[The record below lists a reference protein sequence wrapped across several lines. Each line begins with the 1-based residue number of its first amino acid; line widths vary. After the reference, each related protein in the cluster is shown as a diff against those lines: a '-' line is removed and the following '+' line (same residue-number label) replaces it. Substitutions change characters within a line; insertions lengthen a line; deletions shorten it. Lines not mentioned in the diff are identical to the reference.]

1 MTKFELKQIIKGLI
15 MESINESKSK
25 NFVSSKKTK
34 KLKEQ
39 DEMQPV
45 DPQAS
50 AEPDAGELEGPESQD
65 LDADPIM
72 AQIDS
77 IIGSLNSLKSK
88 LSGETEEAGEEEVSD
103 VKESDMKRSPRRSN
117 SDDID
122 QNDDVDDDDD
132 LGSAK
137 RLGYVDDDEEE
148 GEGSDDEEE
157 GEGSEVDGRKNPMPK
172 TTPSGHDVSRGIS
185 TGSGKPFPYY
195 HKKSNL

>member
-15 MESINESKSK
+15 IESINESTSK

-39 DEMQPV
+39 EEMTM

-50 AEPDAGELEGPESQD
+50 AEPDAGEVEGPESQD

-72 AQIDS
+72 AQIDG
-77 IIGSLNSLKSK
+77 IINALNSLKST

-122 QNDDVDDDDD
+122 QNDDFDDDDD

-148 GEGSDDEEE
+148 GEGSEVDDEEE

-195 HKKSNL
+195 HKKK

>member
-15 MESINESKSK
+15 IESINESKSK

-39 DEMQPV
+39 EEMTM

-132 LGSAK
+132 DLGSAK
-137 RLGYVDDDEEE
+137 RLGYVD
-148 GEGSDDEEE
+148 DDEEE

>member
-15 MESINESKSK
+15 VESINESKSK

-50 AEPDAGELEGPESQD
+50 AEPDAGEVEGPESQD

-88 LSGETEEAGEEEVSD
+88 LSGETEETGDENE
-103 VKESDMKRSPRRSN
+103 M
-117 SDDID
+117 
-122 QNDDVDDDDD
+122 
-132 LGSAK
+132 
-137 RLGYVDDDEEE
+137 DEEDLE
-148 GEGSDDEEE
+148 D
-157 GEGSEVDGRKNPMPK
+157 GSEEDEQV
-172 TTPSGHDVSRGIS
+172 
-185 TGSGKPFPYY
+185 
-195 HKKSNL
+195 

>member
-15 MESINESKSK
+15 VESINESKSK

-50 AEPDAGELEGPESQD
+50 AEPDAGEMEGPESQD

-88 LSGETEEAGEEEVSD
+88 LSGETEEAGDENEMGEEELNGGP
-103 VKESDMKRSPRRSN
+103 E
-117 SDDID
+117 
-122 QNDDVDDDDD
+122 
-132 LGSAK
+132 
-137 RLGYVDDDEEE
+137 DEQ
-148 GEGSDDEEE
+148 
-157 GEGSEVDGRKNPMPK
+157 V
-172 TTPSGHDVSRGIS
+172 
-185 TGSGKPFPYY
+185 
-195 HKKSNL
+195 

>member
-88 LSGETEEAGEEEVSD
+88 LSGETEEAGDENEMGEEELNG
-103 VKESDMKRSPRRSN
+103 EPE
-117 SDDID
+117 
-122 QNDDVDDDDD
+122 
-132 LGSAK
+132 
-137 RLGYVDDDEEE
+137 DEQ
-148 GEGSDDEEE
+148 
-157 GEGSEVDGRKNPMPK
+157 V
-172 TTPSGHDVSRGIS
+172 
-185 TGSGKPFPYY
+185 
-195 HKKSNL
+195 

>member
-15 MESINESKSK
+15 IESINESKSK

-148 GEGSDDEEE
+148 GEGS
-157 GEGSEVDGRKNPMPK
+157 EVDGRKNPMPK

>member
-39 DEMQPV
+39 EEMTM

-88 LSGETEEAGEEEVSD
+88 LSGETEEAGEEEETD
-103 VKESDMKRSPRRSN
+103 
-117 SDDID
+117 
-122 QNDDVDDDDD
+122 
-132 LGSAK
+132 
-137 RLGYVDDDEEE
+137 
-148 GEGSDDEEE
+148 
-157 GEGSEVDGRKNPMPK
+157 
-172 TTPSGHDVSRGIS
+172 
-185 TGSGKPFPYY
+185 
-195 HKKSNL
+195 

>member
-15 MESINESKSK
+15 VESINESKSK

-50 AEPDAGELEGPESQD
+50 AEPDAGEVEGPVEPQD

-148 GEGSDDEEE
+148 GEGS
-157 GEGSEVDGRKNPMPK
+157 EVDGRKNPMPK

>member
-15 MESINESKSK
+15 VESINESKSK

-50 AEPDAGELEGPESQD
+50 AEPDAGEVEGPVEPQD

-72 AQIDS
+72 TQIDS

-88 LSGETEEAGEEEVSD
+88 LSGETEEAGDENELGEE
-103 VKESDMKRSPRRSN
+103 
-117 SDDID
+117 
-122 QNDDVDDDDD
+122 D
-132 LGSAK
+132 LE
-137 RLGYVDDDEEE
+137 D
-148 GEGSDDEEE
+148 
-157 GEGSEVDGRKNPMPK
+157 GSEDEQV
-172 TTPSGHDVSRGIS
+172 
-185 TGSGKPFPYY
+185 
-195 HKKSNL
+195 

>member
-15 MESINESKSK
+15 VESINESKSK

-50 AEPDAGELEGPESQD
+50 AEPDAGEMEGPVEPQD
-65 LDADPIM
+65 PNAEIM

-88 LSGETEEAGEEEVSD
+88 LSGETEEAGDENE
-103 VKESDMKRSPRRSN
+103 M
-117 SDDID
+117 
-122 QNDDVDDDDD
+122 
-132 LGSAK
+132 G
-137 RLGYVDDDEEE
+137 DEELN
-148 GEGSDDEEE
+148 GEPEAEQ
-157 GEGSEVDGRKNPMPK
+157 V
-172 TTPSGHDVSRGIS
+172 
-185 TGSGKPFPYY
+185 
-195 HKKSNL
+195 